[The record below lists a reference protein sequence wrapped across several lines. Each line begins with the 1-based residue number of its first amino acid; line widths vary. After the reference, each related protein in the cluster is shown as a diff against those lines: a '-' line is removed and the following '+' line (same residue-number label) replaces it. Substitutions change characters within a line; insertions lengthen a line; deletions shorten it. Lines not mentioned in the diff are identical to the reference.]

1 MTNDVNASLRL
12 VHAISKENR
21 PYDYVAVVVDS
32 QEIAR
37 LFLKPLEIKYL
48 FDTTDTSST
57 IL

>member
-48 FDTTDTSST
+48 FDTSDTST